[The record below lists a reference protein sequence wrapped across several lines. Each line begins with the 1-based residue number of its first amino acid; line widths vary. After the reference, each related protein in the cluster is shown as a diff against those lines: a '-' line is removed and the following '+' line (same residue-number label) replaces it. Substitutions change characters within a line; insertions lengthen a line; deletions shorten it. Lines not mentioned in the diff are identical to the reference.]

1 MGLDP
6 NKYHISD
13 DGKIYR
19 LDDTGE
25 ITMLGDVNDL
35 PGENAGQ
42 IPQTVRITI
51 KEPGIVRGDLS
62 SLESW
67 IMSGKGRS
75 MNKEERLFV
84 ATNSQNTAVLD
95 KLLSFAGAQIV
106 IKIIQRFESGENNLE
121 PLLQRFVTQGSVVVQ
136 ERLANC
142 RRPFTIEAIA
152 SGLWSHP
159 DARLRYAYRNNPCCI
174 YRQEQQSAPANN
186 TNKAESNKAK
196 SPKKERGC
204 FVKLLIYILRL
215 VVFAVSLYF
224 LYKSVYH

>member
-1 MGLDP
+1 MGIDP

-35 PGENAGQ
+35 PGGNDAGQ
-42 IPQTVRITI
+42 APQATEDAGGV
-51 KEPGIVRGDLS
+51 VDGDLCA
-62 SLESW
+62 LETR
-67 IMSGKGRS
+67 IMR
-75 MNKEERLFV
+75 
-84 ATNSQNTAVLD
+84 
-95 KLLSFAGAQIV
+95 
-106 IKIIQRFESGENNLE
+106 GEANLE
-121 PLLQRFVTQGSVVVQ
+121 PLLQRFVSQGSIAVQ

-159 DARLRYAYRNNPCCI
+159 DARLRHAYRNNPCCI
-174 YRQEQQSAPANN
+174 YRQEQQTAPANN

>member
-19 LDDTGE
+19 IDDTGE

-35 PGENAGQ
+35 PGGNAGQ

-51 KEPGIVRGDLS
+51 KEPGIVRGDIS

-84 ATNSQNTAVLD
+84 ATNFQNTAVLD

-106 IKIIQRFESGENNLE
+106 IKIIQRFESGETNLE
-121 PLLQRFVTQGSVVVQ
+121 PLLQRFVTQGSVAVQ

-174 YRQEQQSAPANN
+174 YRQEQQATSANN
-186 TNKAESNKAK
+186 TNEAESNKTK

-204 FVKLLIYILRL
+204 FVKLLIYIIRL
-215 VVFAVSLYF
+215 VAFAVSLYF
-224 LYKSVYH
+224 LYRSVYH

>member
-159 DARLRYAYRNNPCCI
+159 DARLRHVYRNNPCCI

>member
-159 DARLRYAYRNNPCCI
+159 DARLRHAYRNNPCCI
-174 YRQEQQSAPANN
+174 YRQEQQSAPSNN

>member
-1 MGLDP
+1 MGIDP
-6 NKYHISD
+6 KKYHISD

-35 PGENAGQ
+35 PGGNDAGQ
-42 IPQTVRITI
+42 APQATEDAGGV
-51 KEPGIVRGDLS
+51 VDGDLCA
-62 SLESW
+62 LETR
-67 IMSGKGRS
+67 IMSGRGNNLSKD
-75 MNKEERLFV
+75 ERLFV
-84 ATNSQNTAVLD
+84 AVNSKNTAVLD
-95 KLLSFAGAQIV
+95 KLLSFAGAQVV
-106 IKIIQRFESGENNLE
+106 IMVIQRFERGEANLE
-121 PLLQRFVTQGSVVVQ
+121 PLLQRFVSQGSIAVQ

-159 DARLRYAYRNNPCCI
+159 DARLRHAYRNNPCCI
-174 YRQEQQSAPANN
+174 YRQEQQTAPANN

>member
-159 DARLRYAYRNNPCCI
+159 DARLRHAYRNNPCCI

>member
-6 NKYHISD
+6 KKYHISD

-42 IPQTVRITI
+42 IPQSVHITI
-51 KEPGIVRGDLS
+51 KEPGIVRGDLG

-84 ATNSQNTAVLD
+84 ATNSKNTAVLD

-106 IKIIQRFESGENNLE
+106 IKIIQRFESGETNLE
-121 PLLQRFVTQGSVVVQ
+121 PLLQRFVTQGSIVVQ

-159 DARLRYAYRNNPCCI
+159 DARLRHAYRNNPCCI
-174 YRQEQQSAPANN
+174 YRQEQQSAPS
-186 TNKAESNKAK
+186 TKEKKK
-196 SPKKERGC
+196 SGC
-204 FVKLLIYILRL
+204 LGTVVLLILNL
-215 VVFAVSLYF
+215 AWLGFMM
-224 LYKSVYH
+224 YKHIN